1 MPIVVLET
9 PKTIAVNLLVP
20 HKYINSGSLKIS
32 QFLMDQAWRSI
43 LFYYLTVNMIRRITV
58 CLRRS
63 ILAVDEFIMLYLE
76 AASKSL
82 MAYVS

>member
-1 MPIVVLET
+1 
-9 PKTIAVNLLVP
+9 
-20 HKYINSGSLKIS
+20 
-32 QFLMDQAWRSI
+32 
-43 LFYYLTVNMIRRITV
+43 MIRHITV

>member
-9 PKTIAVNLLVP
+9 PKTIFVNLLVP
-20 HKYINSGSLKIS
+20 HKYINPDSLKIS
-32 QFLMDQAWRSI
+32 QFLMDQVWKSI
-43 LFYYLTVNMIRRITV
+43 LFYHLTVKMIRRIIT

-82 MAYVS
+82 VAYVS

>member
-1 MPIVVLET
+1 MKVYT
-9 PKTIAVNLLVP
+9 LLLFDS
-20 HKYINSGSLKIS
+20 KY
-32 QFLMDQAWRSI
+32 DPAH
-43 LFYYLTVNMIRRITV
+43 YCVT

>member
-20 HKYINSGSLKIS
+20 HKYFNPDSLKIS
-32 QFLMDQAWRSI
+32 QFLMDQVWRSI
-43 LFYYLTVNMIRRITV
+43 LSYYLTVKMIRRIIT